1 MPDLRPVLY
10 VLGLLLIALAGAM
23 LLPALIDMLDG
34 NPDWRAFLASAG
46 LSATA
51 GGGMALAF
59 RPSKPIELT
68 HRAGFLLTTLS
79 WLVIAAFAAP
89 PFMLAGTNLDL
100 VDAFFE
106 AMSGITTTGSSV
118 ISDIDNQSMA
128 IKLWRSMLQML
139 GGIGIVVMAVA
150 VLPLLRVG
158 GMQLFRAESSDKSEK
173 IRPRVSQVSGIV
185 VSIILVLTAVCAL
198 ALMLAG
204 MPVFDAVCHAMT
216 TVATAGFSTK
226 AASLGAYPSP
236 LIHWIITVFMF
247 IGGMAFIL
255 LIQVSRGRFSVLLR
269 DTQLRWYAIYIGAF
283 ILAMTL
289 WQVVLNDRDFWSA
302 LTASAFNVVSIATTT
317 GFASEDFLAWG
328 SLPVAGFMV
337 LMFIGGCTGS
347 TSGGIKVFRYCI
359 LGGVAHGLLRNLV
372 HPHRVQQTTYNGRP
386 VGDDVIRSVLGF
398 FFFYMAAFAILTLVF
413 SLFVGNLTLGLSAVG
428 QALGN
433 VGPGLVPSIG
443 PVGHFGGLPDGAKW
457 VLSLAML
464 LGRLELLTIL
474 VLFLPTFWRG

>member
-1 MPDLRPVLY
+1 MLDLRPVLY
-10 VLGLLLIALAGAM
+10 VLGLLLIALAAAM

-34 NPDWRAFLASAG
+34 RPDWRAFLASAAF
-46 LSATA
+46 SATV

-68 HRAGFLLTTLS
+68 NRAGFLLTTLS
-79 WLVIAAFAAP
+79 WLVIALFAAP
-89 PFMLAGTNLDL
+89 PFMLAETDLDL
-100 VDAFFE
+100 ADAFFE
-106 AMSGITTTGSSV
+106 SMSGITTTGSSV
-118 ISDIDNQSMA
+118 ITDIDNQSMA

-198 ALMLAG
+198 ALILAG

-216 TVATAGFSTK
+216 TIATGGYSTK
-226 AASLGAYPSP
+226 SASLGAYPSP

-247 IGGMAFIL
+247 VGGMTFIL
-255 LIQVSRGRFSVLLR
+255 LIQAARGRVSVLWH
-269 DTQLRWYAIYIGAF
+269 DAQTRWYVGYVAGF

-289 WQVVLNDRDFWSA
+289 WQVFLNDRDFWSA

-317 GFASEDFLAWG
+317 GYASEDFLAWG

-372 HPHRVQQTTYNGRP
+372 HPHRVQQTT
-386 VGDDVIRSVLGF
+386 
-398 FFFYMAAFAILTLVF
+398 
-413 SLFVGNLTLGLSAVG
+413 
-428 QALGN
+428 
-433 VGPGLVPSIG
+433 
-443 PVGHFGGLPDGAKW
+443 
-457 VLSLAML
+457 
-464 LGRLELLTIL
+464 
-474 VLFLPTFWRG
+474 

>member
-10 VLGLLLIALAGAM
+10 VLGLLLIALAATM
-23 LLPALIDMLDG
+23 LLPALIDVMNG
-34 NPDWRAFLASAG
+34 NPDWRAFTASAG

-59 RPSKPIELT
+59 RPSKAIEFT
-68 HRAGFLLTTLS
+68 NRAGFLLTTLS
-79 WLVIAAFAAP
+79 WLVVALFAAP
-89 PFMLAGTNLDL
+89 PFMLASTNLDL
-100 VDAFFE
+100 ADAFFE
-106 AMSGITTTGSSV
+106 SMSGITTTGSSV
-118 ISDIDNQSMA
+118 IADIDSQPMA
-128 IKLWRSMLQML
+128 ILLWRSMLQMF

-158 GMQLFRAESSDKSEK
+158 GMQLFRAESSDKTEK

-198 ALMLAG
+198 ALILAG

-226 AASLGAYPSP
+226 SASLGAFPNP
-236 LIHWIITVFMF
+236 WIHWIITCFMF

-255 LIQVSRGRFSVLLR
+255 LIQVARGKFSVLLR
-269 DTQLRWYAIYIGAF
+269 DTQLRWYATYIGGF
-283 ILAMTL
+283 IAAMTL
-289 WQVVLNDRDFWSA
+289 WQVFVNDRELWSA

-328 SLPVAGFMV
+328 SFPIAGFMV
-337 LMFIGGCTGS
+337 LMFIGGSTGS

-398 FFFYMAAFAILTLVF
+398 FFFYMASFAVLSLLF
-413 SLFVGNLTLGLSAVG
+413 ALFVGDLTLGLSAVG
-428 QALGN
+428 QALAN

-443 PVGHFGGLPDGAKW
+443 PIGHYGGLPDSAKW
-457 VLSLAML
+457 LLSFAML
-464 LGRLELLTIL
+464 LGRLELLTVL